1 MKLIRICAAIIIFF
15 ILGFFG
21 VILFMVKNIPLGKVG
36 VMTREYAVFGKKGVV
51 NQDFG
56 PGWHPNIGPLHS
68 WQLYDSTVQTLEMT
82 RTPHHGSLKGRDD
95 IKVQSSDGYQV
106 SVDVTVKYRIMKG
119 KAHLVYQNTGRGTK
133 YKIIVRNEAE
143 KSCIE
148 HFGKMN
154 TEDFYNPSKRRAI
167 AVLVKGSLAK
177 SLKDN
182 YVEIIDVLIR
192 NVQFDPDYENKIRKR
207 KLADQEV
214 EVNKSMTRS
223 LEMQGKRQVV
233 EAETAKKLSVIKQE
247 KEAALVTMEA
257 EVNRKITKIVAEY
270 EQYAT
275 EKRADAD
282 LIAAEKNAR
291 GSLLVKKAEA
301 EGERL
306 RNQAMQGV
314 GGSTIVALEAAKN
327 ISFDKMIIST
337 VDVDILDIDKMATK
351 LGVPKKKK

>member
-1 MKLIRICAAIIIFF
+1 MKTIRIIAIITIIV
-15 ILGFFG
+15 ILGFVATATMF
-21 VILFMVKNIPLGKVG
+21 IKNIPLGQVG
-36 VMTREYAVFGKKGVV
+36 VLTREYAVGGPKGVV
-51 NQDFG
+51 AEDFG

-82 RTPHHGSLKGRDD
+82 REPHHGSNKGRDD

-106 SVDVTVKYRIMKG
+106 SVDVTVKFRIMKG
-119 KAHLVYQNTGRGTK
+119 KAHLVYQNTGSGSK

-148 HFGKMN
+148 HFGKMR
-154 TEDFYNPSKRRAI
+154 TEDFYNPEKRRHI
-167 AVLVKGSLAK
+167 AEDVQNSLSE

-214 EVNKSMTRS
+214 EVNKSMKRS

-233 EAETAKKLSVIKQE
+233 EAETKKMLSVIQQE

-257 EVNRKITKIVAEY
+257 QVNREITKIVADY

-282 LIAAEKNAR
+282 LIAAELEAKGN
-291 GSLLVKKAEA
+291 LLVKRAEA

-306 RNQAMQGV
+306 RNQSMQGV

-327 ISFDKMIIST
+327 LNLKEITIST
-337 VDVDILDIDKMATK
+337 VDTDLLDVDKMATK
-351 LGVPKKKK
+351 LGVPEEK

>member
-1 MKLIRICAAIIIFF
+1 MKTIRIIAIITIVA
-15 ILGFFG
+15 IVGFVFTAMTL
-21 VILFMVKNIPLGKVG
+21 IKNIPLGKVG
-36 VMTREYAVFGKKGVV
+36 VLTREYAVGGAKGVV
-51 NQDFG
+51 PEDFA

-82 RTPHHGSLKGRDD
+82 REPHHGSSKGRDD

-106 SVDVTVKYRIMKG
+106 SVDVTVKFRIMKG
-119 KAHLVYQNTGRGTK
+119 KAHLLYQNTGSGSK

-154 TEDFYNPSKRRAI
+154 TEDFYNPEKRRNI
-167 AVLVKGSLAK
+167 AKGVQKSLSD

-214 EVNKSMTRS
+214 EVNKSMKRS

-233 EAETAKKLSVIKQE
+233 EAETKKMLSVIQQE
-247 KEAALVTMEA
+247 KQAALITMEA
-257 EVNRKITKIVAEY
+257 QVNREITKIVAEY

-282 LIAAEKNAR
+282 LIAAEKTAKGN
-291 GSLLVKKAEA
+291 LLEKQAEA

-327 ISFDKMIIST
+327 LNLKEITIST
-337 VDVDILDIDKMATK
+337 VETDILDVDKMATK
-351 LGVPKKKK
+351 LGVPEEK